1 MLLKIYK
8 IKALTILFYLLPFLS
23 CLQAQFRFPQLISDN
38 LVLQRDK
45 PLTLWGW
52 ASPADRVSLNFNGK
66 IVNAITG
73 ADSIWRIQLQPQS
86 MASGIDLKFEH
97 FIPKAKKGN
106 PHTIKNVAFGDVWLC
121 SGQSNMVLPMERV
134 KEKYP
139 DDIASAAYPDIRNF
153 FVPTLTDLRSPQNDI
168 PHGEWKVADPINVP
182 GFGAVSYF
190 FARELY
196 TKYKVPIGIINSS
209 VGGTPIEAWISEEG
223 FYDFVDIKKTIQKNK
238 DTGYVNSFARQNSN
252 ININRVP
259 TDRGRIEH
267 WESKDYKQKGW
278 RNINIPGYWEDQGL
292 KDLNGVVWYRK
303 EIDLPNNWTGKKV
316 KLYMGR
322 IVDADEMYVNGKK
335 IGNITYQ
342 YPPRRY
348 ELPADLLNP
357 GKNLFTIRVSNTS
370 GKGGFVPDKPY
381 YMTTEDGEIMDLK
394 GTWEYKI
401 GEVFTPLTGNNGPNT
416 AFMVRQNQPAALYNA
431 MVAPFVS
438 FPVKGFLWYQGESNA
453 GNPSNYDQL
462 LKALILDWRTKWKAS
477 EAPFLFVQLAN
488 FMDYTMMP
496 VESSW
501 AQLRNNQR
509 KALEVP
515 HTAMTVITD
524 CGEWNDIHPLNKR
537 EVGMRLSLAAKN
549 LAYHENT
556 VVYSGPLFESAKKD
570 GDKIIVSFT
579 HTGSGLMSI
588 DDEPLRYFAI
598 AGEDKKFVWANAKID
613 GNNVIVWND
622 KIKEPKYIRYNWADN
637 PEGNLYNKEGLP
649 ASVFS
654 NE

>member
-1 MLLKIYK
+1 MISAIKLYNILLWLCLIN
-8 IKALTILFYLLPFLS
+8 ISLS
-23 CLQAQFRFPQLISDN
+23 AQFRLPQLISDN

-45 PLTLWGW
+45 PITLWGW
-52 ASPADRVSLNFNGK
+52 ASPADRVSLSLNGK

-86 MASGIDLKFEH
+86 QSSGIDLKFEH
-97 FIPKAKKGN
+97 FKPKAKKGN
-106 PHTIKNVAFGDVWLC
+106 IHTVQNVAFGDVWLC

-139 DDIASAAYPDIRNF
+139 DDIANADYPDIRHF
-153 FVPTLTDLRSPQNDI
+153 FVPTLTDLTSPKHDI
-168 PHGEWKVADPINVP
+168 PHGEWKVADAKNVLS
-182 GFGAVSYF
+182 FGAVSYF
-190 FARELY
+190 FARALY
-196 TKYKVPIGIINSS
+196 IKYKVPIGIINTS
-209 VGGTPIEAWISEEG
+209 VGGTPVEAWISEEG
-223 FYDFVDIKKTIQKNK
+223 FYDFMDIKKTIQKNK
-238 DTGYVNSFARQNSN
+238 DTAYVNSFARPGST
-252 ININRVP
+252 IITNRVQS
-259 TDRGRIEH
+259 DKGIIEH
-267 WESKDYKQKGW
+267 WESMDYKPKNW
-278 RNINIPGYWEDQGL
+278 RSINIPGYWEDQGL

-303 EIDLPNNWTGKKV
+303 EIDLSANWIGKKV

-348 ELPADLLNP
+348 EIPPGLLNS

-370 GKGGFVPDKPY
+370 GKGGFVSDKPY
-381 YMTTEDGEIMDLK
+381 YMTTEDGEILDLK
-394 GTWEYKI
+394 GTWHYKI
-401 GEVFTPLTGNNGPNT
+401 GDVFTPPTGNNSPNST
-416 AFMVRQNQPAALYNA
+416 SLVRQNQPAALYNA
-431 MVAPFVS
+431 MVAPFVT

-453 GNPSNYDQL
+453 GNPSNYDKL
-462 LKALILDWRTKWKAS
+462 LKALILDWRTKWKAT

-496 VESSW
+496 VESGW

-509 KALEVP
+509 KALELP
-515 HTAMTVITD
+515 YTAMTVITD
-524 CGEWNDIHPLNKR
+524 CGEWNDIHPLNKK
-537 EVGMRLSLAAKN
+537 EVGLRLSLAAKK
-549 LAYHENT
+549 LAYNENT
-556 VVYSGPLFESAKKD
+556 VVYSGPLYESAKTD

-579 HTGSGLMSI
+579 HTGSGLMSM

-598 AGEDKKFVWANAKID
+598 AGEDKKFVWANATID
-613 GNNVIVWND
+613 GRNVIVWND